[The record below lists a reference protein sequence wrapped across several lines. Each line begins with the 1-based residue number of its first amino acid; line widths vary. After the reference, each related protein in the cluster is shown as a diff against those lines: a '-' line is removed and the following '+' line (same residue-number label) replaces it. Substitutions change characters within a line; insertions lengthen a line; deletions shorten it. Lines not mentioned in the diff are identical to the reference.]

1 MIVKNEY
8 VQIKSKDKNVKITN
22 MILNKYLALF
32 SKGQYTI
39 DSGLNYDKLLSYCYI
54 KIDEP
59 IGEITPDKE
68 FTPDNF
74 DFYLTASSRIE
85 SSVEFNS
92 NGCEITYQYLNDEI
106 SVLADF
112 KGKKITALGFGKP
125 QDIYAIVDTSNY
137 ELNFDDS
144 SLFTIF
150 RKDKF
155 ISDAVCSDKA
165 YHLSPIGAGT
175 IDYELNGTTYS
186 SNVYSVLYSVGLG
199 MVAGGMNQEFIVG
212 KDVDINV
219 IDDYSFSFNFK
230 RGSSPTI
237 YPKVNGHPSSS
248 KYPIQ
253 DYVDV
258 SKFPSEIHY
267 PSSSSYPVR
276 TDDRYIIYK
285 FRNYY
290 INRGDQVV
298 YLDSYY
304 TMSISISTRGLFEF
318 ATKIKRG
325 DD

>member
-8 VQIKSKDKNVKITN
+8 VQIKTEDRNVKITN

-39 DSGLNYDKLLSYCYI
+39 DSVLNYDKLLSYCYI

-68 FTPDNF
+68 FTSDDFNF
-74 DFYLTASSRIE
+74 HLSASSRIE

-92 NGCEITYQYLNDEI
+92 NGCEITYQYINKNLDDL
-106 SVLADF
+106 SKF
-112 KGKKITALGFGKP
+112 KDRKITALGFGNS
-125 QDIYAIVDTSNY
+125 QGIFAVIDTLNY

-175 IDYELNGTTYS
+175 IDYEINGITYS
-186 SNVYSVLYSVGLG
+186 SNVYSVLYSIGLG
-199 MVAGGMNQEFIVG
+199 VVAGGMNQEFIVG

-230 RGSSPTI
+230 RGSSPTV
-237 YPKVNGHPSSS
+237 YPRVSSYPSSS
-248 KYPIQ
+248 KYPVQ
-253 DYVDV
+253 DYVNV
-258 SKFPSEIHY
+258 LKFPTQNSY
-267 PSSSSYPVR
+267 PSYKSYPMR
-276 TDDRYIIYK
+276 SDDRYIIYK

-290 INRGDQVV
+290 INRGDQIV

-304 TMSISISTRGLFEF
+304 TMSISTSARGLFEF